1 MNTTI
6 IIHEEDL
13 AKLGGE
19 KFTDT
24 EIKVVSDL
32 SSPTEIAYVPGQKY
46 LVMEKKAYDY
56 ITKVQNVHLGPRNEH
71 IGDIVKMPYLVLN
84 NGAILKFAYIRGE
97 KKSEFVSEKVY
108 NHLTENNNQRL
119 KSEILNAVAKS
130 GVSKKTGRPWYRID
144 YEKLNLKYNDVDKFL
159 YNPNYINTNP
169 PKLRYAKVIRTKEDI
184 DRSFNYF
191 ATLKDYIFGLDYETS
206 GIPINE
212 PNVKIMGVGIAAET
226 GDAAYYDM
234 EFIEGTDYYDYFLE
248 RYKEFL
254 DSAEDRIYTY
264 NVGFECRATYTLF
277 KKYYN
282 FHDSAVLNIL
292 DGNNLKRYSLKYTAM
307 KALGVASWD
316 DDFDY
321 LLEKLPKIFEGNEE
335 TKNEIYTRYGEKEE
349 FERLM
354 KKSNNNPFA
363 SIPSSILGKYCML
376 DSFYTVMLKKKANL
390 SYSDTAWNTFCDNL
404 RLGALL
410 DFDGYLKDT
419 EVWEDYVD
427 RLESISAIMNLNL
440 ASFYLKKMSGSEE
453 GDDGDLPITV
463 YSLINRRINPHSSKE
478 ILKSCQDESWESG
491 YNEDMLCNYGE
502 DLYLLIKEQLELH
515 KISRI
520 EDGTFRKRKLF
531 DDIDRKLKLTYYLP
545 NSIDYYLNLGVAR
558 NLENLLMNCSLKEY
572 NQKKRLGRD
581 KEWTNEEIVDF
592 CSDIVNVASPIESMK
607 FLATLYY
614 EYEKYIIDKLP
625 ECDLS
630 KFNTPDLQIVSEDL
644 EKAGFKKEEDW
655 NRIYHIIMCRGL
667 VKEKEH
673 PELHKRMEFIIE
685 PVLYQLKERKESKL
699 AAFLQGGAYNE
710 LSKEEQANFIEFF
723 DDIDVRR
730 NSVQSLVKLST
741 AYRMFKKSE
750 KRLKTY
756 LKKILLKE
764 DKQTNGYDENLFT
777 TETFGGPV
785 TKSYQRYEICCKKS
799 KRWSAAI
806 HTLSP
811 KDEAK
816 RVITTPEGYLMSYFD
831 IN

>member
-1 MNTTI
+1 MQTTI
-6 IIHEEDL
+6 IIHEEDVPR
-13 AKLGGE
+13 LGGTGIQNVIV
-19 KFTDT
+19 KVIKDTTDPA
-24 EIKVVSDL
+24 EIV
-32 SSPTEIAYVPGQKY
+32 YVPGQRY
-46 LVMEKKAYDY
+46 LVIEKKAYDY
-56 ITKVQNVHLGPRNEH
+56 VTKVQNTHLGPRNEH
-71 IGDIVKMPYLVLN
+71 IGDIMKMPYLVLN
-84 NGAILKFAYIRGE
+84 NGAILKFTYLRGE
-97 KKSEFVSEKVY
+97 RESHFVNKATY
-108 NHLTENNNQRL
+108 DGYANDIQRFKREYINGKL
-119 KSEILNAVAKS
+119 SS
-130 GVSKKTGRPWYRID
+130 GVSKKTGRPWYRVD
-144 YEKLNLKYNDVDKFL
+144 YEKLDFKHNNIVDFL
-159 YNPNYINTNP
+159 YNPKFVNENP
-169 PKLRYAKVIRTKEDI
+169 PQLNHTRIVRDKETI
-184 DRSFNYF
+184 DKSFDYF
-191 ATLKDYIFGLDYETS
+191 LSLSDLKFGLDYETS
-206 GIPINE
+206 GIPVNE
-212 PNVKIMGVGIAAET
+212 PDVKIMGVGIACEN
-226 GDAAYYDM
+226 GIAAYYDM
-234 EFIEGTDYYDYFLE
+234 EFIEGTDYYDHFLN

-254 DSAEDRIYTY
+254 DKTEDRIYTY
-264 NVGFECRATYTLF
+264 NVGFECRATYLLF

-292 DGNNLKRYSLKYTAM
+292 EGNNLKRYSLKYTAM
-307 KALGVASWD
+307 KGLGVASWD

-321 LLEKLPKIFEGNEE
+321 LLDKLPEVFEGNEE
-335 TKNEIYTRYGEKEE
+335 VRKEIYAKYGEEEE

-354 KKSNNNPFA
+354 KKSNNNKFA

-376 DSFYTVMLKKKANL
+376 DSFYTVMLKKKADL
-390 SYSDTAWNTFCDNL
+390 QFTDTAWNTFCDNL

-440 ASFYLKKMSGSEE
+440 ASFYLHKLNGELE
-453 GDDGDLPITV
+453 DDRELPITV
-463 YSLINRRINPHSSKE
+463 YTLINKRINPHSSKE
-478 ILKSCQDESWESG
+478 ILKACQDESWESG
-491 YNEDMLCNYGE
+491 YDEDRLCSYGE

-515 KISRI
+515 KIDKI
-520 EDGTFRKRKLF
+520 DDKVFRKRKLF
-531 DDIDRKLKLTYYLP
+531 DDIDRKLKLTHYLP
-545 NSIDYYLNLGVAR
+545 KPMDFYLNLGLSK
-558 NLENLLMNCSLKEY
+558 NLESLLMGCHLSEY
-572 NQKKRLGRD
+572 NQKQRIGRD
-581 KEWTNEEIVDF
+581 RDWSNEEIVEL
-592 CSDIVNVASPIESMK
+592 CSDIVNIASPIESMK

-614 EYEKYIIDKLP
+614 EYEKYIITKFP

-630 KFNTPDLQIVSEDL
+630 IFNTPDLQIVSEDL
-644 EKAGFKKEEDW
+644 EKAGFNKEEDW
-655 NRIYHIIMCRGL
+655 TRIYHIIMCRGL